1 MLTTP
6 KKRLDGRIVV
16 VQENRFRL
24 VGETGRGYLFT
35 LHHASGTNIE
45 DLQRWQ
51 EDDTRLTVE
60 YTGEPNIASGIAHN
74 IAPSG

>member
-1 MLTTP
+1 MSTQP
-6 KKRLDGRIVV
+6 KKRLHGRIVT

-24 VGETGRGYLFT
+24 VRKTGQGYLFT
-35 LHHASGTNIE
+35 LHHASRTNIE

-60 YTGEPNIASGIAHN
+60 YTGEPNIASGIAHH